1 MDLASAGIQIVSETP
16 SYAMFARDHLIALV
30 ERTAN
35 GYGSIG
41 STGILTERGLAYVV
55 WRDGQAW
62 LAGKGFELP
71 AAAEQV
77 EAIRRFSEDLKAA
90 L

>member
-1 MDLASAGIQIVSETP
+1 MDLASAGIQLVSETP

-30 ERTAN
+30 ERTAH

-41 STGILTERGLAYVV
+41 STGILTESGLAYVL